1 MITTEEVIH
10 VIDDIGAIYNDKY
23 IAHNKIL
30 NIYVSKDFK
39 ILLRSILIYSYMN
52 FIYDEDR
59 KDLEYGFIRKS
70 KIIANT
76 NEFFYG

>member
-1 MITTEEVIH
+1 MTKEDVIH
-10 VIDDIGAIYNDKY
+10 VIDDIAHVYNDEY
-23 IAHNKIL
+23 IAPNKIL
-30 NIYVSKDFK
+30 NIYVSKEFK
-39 ILLRSILIYSYMN
+39 VLLKNILIYSYMN

-70 KIIANT
+70 NIITNT